1 MMKKGVFISFEGGEG
16 VGKSTNI
23 QFCADWLKKQ
33 NIDSISTREPGGTEI
48 GELIREQLLK
58 AQHDS
63 VMQPMTE
70 LLLVLAARTQHIEE
84 VIKPALAKGTW
95 VLCDRFIDSTLA
107 YQGYAR
113 ELNLDLIERLAEI
126 TQTDFMPTLTFL
138 LDAPLAV
145 SLARTQA
152 RGEKTDRFESEN
164 QRFFQQVR
172 AGFLALANQ
181 HPRIKKIDASQN
193 LEQIQAQ
200 LIEHLQ
206 PLIKVGPNEL

>member
-16 VGKSTNI
+16 VGKSTNM
-23 QFCADWLKKQ
+23 QFCADWLKQQ
-33 NIDSISTREPGGTEI
+33 NIESISTREPGGTQI

-63 VMQPMTE
+63 IMQPMTE
-70 LLLVLAARTQHIEE
+70 LLLVLAARAQHIEE

-95 VLCDRFIDSTLA
+95 VLCDRFMDSTLA

-113 ELNLDLIERLAEI
+113 ELDLDLIKRLAEM

-138 LDAPLAV
+138 LDAPLEV
-145 SLARTQA
+145 SLARTQS

-172 AGFLALANQ
+172 EGFLELASQ
-181 HPRIKKIDASQN
+181 HSRIKKIDASQN

-200 LIEHLQ
+200 LIQHLQ
-206 PLIKVGPNEL
+206 PLLKAQPNEL